1 MSHYLD
7 NAATTPVRPE
17 AVQAAVE
24 AMVQG
29 WGNPSSQYPL
39 GREAADRLKGWR
51 EDVARALGC
60 GAEELWFTSCGS
72 EGDNWAIYAGAE
84 FNRRRGKHIVTT
96 VIEHSAV
103 LEPVK
108 ALERQGYEVTLL
120 QPNSQGTIEDRK
132 SVV

>member
-1 MSHYLD
+1 MLHYLD

-17 AVQAAVE
+17 AAQAALE
-24 AMVQG
+24 AMTQG
-29 WGNPSSQYPL
+29 WGNPSSVYAL
-39 GREAADRLKGWR
+39 GAQAAAAVKGWR
-51 EDVARALGC
+51 ADLAGALGC
-60 GAEELWFTSCGS
+60 KPEEFFFTSCGS

-108 ALERQGYEVTLL
+108 ALERQGY
-120 QPNSQGTIEDRK
+120 
-132 SVV
+132 